1 MIFKME
7 HRVDFVAYIY
17 YTLILSSP
25 HKKQYIYLTM
35 ATTSHMS
42 LLLLLALVALTPSTT
57 SAASPNPNLLNLHQ
71 LLQLLGFP
79 PGLIPDPVDSFTI
92 TPAGLL
98 PPTFDFT
105 VRFKEACYVKYVYL
119 NYYAPVFTGK
129 ITFGKIFGM
138 IGHKDQFPTGEWVDM
153 YDVTAK
159 GQKLYF
165 TFATANVTYDRSLFE
180 EVKTCTDGPILP
192 DHSNKFI
199 SNELISQLPINAE

>member
-1 MIFKME
+1 
-7 HRVDFVAYIY
+7 
-17 YTLILSSP
+17 
-25 HKKQYIYLTM
+25 M
-35 ATTSHMS
+35 ATACHMS

-105 VRFKEACYVKYVYL
+105 VRFKEPCYVKYVYL

-129 ITFGKIFGM
+129 ITFGKISGM

-153 YDVTAK
+153 YDVTAV

-180 EVKTCTDGPILP
+180 EVKTCTNGPLLP
-192 DHSNKFI
+192 ADY
-199 SNELISQLPINAE
+199 SNELISQLPISAE